1 MRTYVGFWA
10 GDRCYTFLA
19 NLTEAKYDPLVRVGK
34 EIIEAVTLAAVVLL
48 LLQTTVRNFK
58 VDGSSMDPTLVN
70 GQYLLVNRLVYLNL
84 DMDRLSKIIPFWSVE
99 EETSR
104 YAIHPPR
111 RGEII
116 VFEYPDKNLDNPRK
130 DFVKRVVG
138 LPGETIQIHDGEVLV
153 DDQSLDEPYITE
165 KGWSNSRGITLGE
178 GEYYVL
184 GDNRNYSND
193 SRAWGA
199 VPRGNVK
206 GKVWMVYW
214 PAPEIQFLK
223 ILTMVP
229 GF

>member
-1 MRTYVGFWA
+1 M
-10 GDRCYTFLA
+10 L
-19 NLTEAKYDPLVRVGK
+19 RVGR
-34 EIIEAVTLAAVVLL
+34 EIIEAVALAAIVFL

-58 VDGSSMDPTLVN
+58 VDGSSMDPTLAS

-84 DMDRLSKIIPFWSVE
+84 DMDRLSKIIPFWRVE
-99 EETSR
+99 EEASR
-104 YAIHPPR
+104 HAIHPPR

-116 VFEYPDKNLDNPRK
+116 VFEFPDKNLDNPRK

-138 LPGETIQIHDGEVLV
+138 LPGETIQIHHGEVLV
-153 DDQSLDEPYITE
+153 DNQLLDEPYITE
-165 KGWSNSRGITLGE
+165 KGKSNSRGITLGE

-199 VPRGNVK
+199 VPRENVK

-214 PAPEIQFLK
+214 PAKEIHFVR
-223 ILTMVP
+223 ILTRIP

>member
-1 MRTYVGFWA
+1 M
-10 GDRCYTFLA
+10 L
-19 NLTEAKYDPLVRVGK
+19 RVGR
-34 EIIEAVTLAAVVLL
+34 EIIEAVALAAIVFL

-58 VDGSSMDPTLVN
+58 VDGSSMDPTLAS

-84 DMDRLSKIIPFWSVE
+84 DMDRLSKIIPFWRVE

-104 YAIHPPR
+104 HAIHPPR

-116 VFEYPDKNLDNPRK
+116 VFEFPDKNLDNHRK

-138 LPGETIQIHDGEVLV
+138 VPGETIQIHHGEVLV
-153 DDQSLDEPYITE
+153 DNQLLDEPYITE
-165 KGWSNSRGITLGE
+165 KWKSNSRGITLGE

-199 VPRGNVK
+199 VPRENVK

-214 PAPEIQFLK
+214 PAKEIQLLR
-223 ILTMVP
+223 ILTRIP

>member
-1 MRTYVGFWA
+1 M
-10 GDRCYTFLA
+10 
-19 NLTEAKYDPLVRVGK
+19 VRVGR
-34 EIIEAVTLAAVVLL
+34 EIIEAVTLAAVVFL

-58 VDGSSMDPTLVN
+58 VDGSSMDPTLAN

-84 DMDRLSKIIPFWSVE
+84 DMVRLSKIIPFWSVE

-116 VFEYPDKNLDNPRK
+116 VFEFPDKNLDNSRK

-138 LPGETIQIHDGEVLV
+138 LPGETIQIHHGEVFV
-153 DDQSLDEPYITE
+153 DGQLLDEPYLNE
-165 KGWSNSRGITLGE
+165 KGKSNSREITLGE

-199 VPRGNVK
+199 VPKENVK

-214 PAPEIQFLK
+214 PAPEIQFLNVLTK
-223 ILTMVP
+223 IP

>member
-1 MRTYVGFWA
+1 M
-10 GDRCYTFLA
+10 
-19 NLTEAKYDPLVRVGK
+19 VRVGR
-34 EIIEAVTLAAVVLL
+34 EIIEAVTLAAVVFL

-58 VDGSSMDPTLVN
+58 VYGSSMDPTLAN

-84 DMDRLSKIIPFWSVE
+84 DMVRLSKIIPFWSVE

-116 VFEYPDKNLDNPRK
+116 VFEFPDKNLDNSRK

-138 LPGETIQIHDGEVLV
+138 LPGETIQIHHGEVLV
-153 DDQSLDEPYITE
+153 DGQLLDEPYLNE
-165 KGWSNSRGITLGE
+165 KGKSNSREITLGE

-199 VPRGNVK
+199 VPRENVK

-214 PAPEIQFLK
+214 PAKEIQFLR
-223 ILTMVP
+223 IMTRIP

>member
-1 MRTYVGFWA
+1 M
-10 GDRCYTFLA
+10 L
-19 NLTEAKYDPLVRVGK
+19 RVGR
-34 EIIEAVTLAAVVLL
+34 EIIEAVALAAIVFL

-58 VDGSSMDPTLVN
+58 VDGSSMDPTLAS

-84 DMDRLSKIIPFWSVE
+84 DMDRLSKIIPFWRVE
-99 EETSR
+99 EEASR
-104 YAIHPPR
+104 HAIHPPR

-116 VFEYPDKNLDNPRK
+116 VFEFPDKNLDNPRK

-138 LPGETIQIHDGEVLV
+138 LPGETIQIHHGEVLV
-153 DDQSLDEPYITE
+153 DNQLLDEPYITE
-165 KGWSNSRGITLGE
+165 KGKSNSRGITLGE

-193 SRAWGA
+193 SRTWGA
-199 VPRGNVK
+199 VPIENVK

-214 PAPEIQFLK
+214 PAKEIQFLR
-223 ILTMVP
+223 ILTRIP